1 MQKKEPSVFLH
12 CIFRW
17 LDRHHHYSVDATNGL
32 LLLFLRLQVAL
43 ATSDQL
49 FGNRFICAFA
59 FLTKMFALHWDL
71 LHRKHRNMH
80 VPILIY
86 SLRLFSFCEWSVYF
100 FGRILLRCDSKTCEV
115 CSVSVSEFHLIPCFF
130 HLIFRFWILFLIV
143 VVIMVDSWWTTATD
157 AWENCFLTFYNW
169 NVTATFCPVRLKRK
183 PNRERERD
191 PKKANIHMK
200 IQQNTREKK
209 KSPTTD
215 TNSNVQ
221 CKWFRCKVTEN
232 EDKLHAMQCK
242 VKEAMQLTIRNWS
255 IRQTTI
261 TRQIKFQ
268 CTNGIFR
275 RRYIGTV

>member
-183 PNRERERD
+183 PNRERESERD
-191 PKKANIHMK
+191 PKKANIYMK

-209 KSPTTD
+209 NHQQQTRIQMCNASDLDVKSLKMKI
-215 TNSNVQ
+215 NYM
-221 CKWFRCKVTEN
+221 RCSVKSKKPCSSPFAIDRY
-232 EDKLHAMQCK
+232 DKRPSHAK
-242 VKEAMQLTIRNWS
+242 
-255 IRQTTI
+255 
-261 TRQIKFQ
+261 
-268 CTNGIFR
+268 
-275 RRYIGTV
+275 